1 MTPNCVSRR
10 LRANNVDTYKCVNG
24 VKGLKD
30 EGEITYL
37 SRRDK
42 GVLEVATLGGTV
54 LFLSSPSSA
63 LLWLRKYSTFH
74 SGGILELHSV
84 HFSCAPLRW
93 NILVELLILH
103 GQKGAYERVVWW
115 RNRIIKLSDCF
126 CMLTIPP

>member
-1 MTPNCVSRR
+1 MTPKCVSRR
-10 LRANNVDTYKCVNG
+10 LRTNNVMTHKW
-24 VKGLKD
+24 LKD

-74 SGGILELHSV
+74 SGGILELHSI

-115 RNRIIKLSDCF
+115 PKNSQIVRLLLHAYHSPLK
-126 CMLTIPP
+126 